1 METGV
6 SIVRKKFY
14 FGGCKGIIVRK
25 FKFEKE
31 ETVCV
36 DRIGGANNKRHA
48 PVENVRIL
56 SVIDADI
63 GEVRYPC

>member
-36 DRIGGANNKRHA
+36 DGIGGANNKRHT

-56 SVIDADI
+56 FIIDADI